1 VGALAGTVGVAGVFV
16 GAMVTVGD
24 GDCVG
29 ALHATRNANATKTSV
44 WVMNDL
50 IVSSIEISVGSVF

>member
-1 VGALAGTVGVAGVFV
+1 LAVAFV
-16 GAMVTVGD
+16 GATDTVGD
-24 GDCVG
+24 GNCVG